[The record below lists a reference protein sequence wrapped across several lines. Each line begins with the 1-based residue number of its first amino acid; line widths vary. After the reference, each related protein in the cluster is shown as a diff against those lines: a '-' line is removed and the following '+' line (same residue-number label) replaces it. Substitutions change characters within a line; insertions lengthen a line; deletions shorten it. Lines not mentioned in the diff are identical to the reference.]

1 MVNADK
7 REEMQEKNRETR
19 SMTNVHKK
27 SGIEKM
33 MLKFSE
39 PKMNMQTIFLMNL
52 PLNKQ
57 WKLVETVAFIL
68 LFLYLLFWRGG
79 IDNTFYY

>member
-7 REEMQEKNRETR
+7 REEMQEKNREKR
-19 SMTNVHKK
+19 GACPKDVHKI

-33 MLKFSE
+33 LMLKFSE
-39 PKMNMQTIFLMNL
+39 PKIHMQTIFLMNL

-57 WKLVETVAFIL
+57 
-68 LFLYLLFWRGG
+68 
-79 IDNTFYY
+79 

>member
-7 REEMQEKNRETR
+7 REEMQEKTERNEEHDQKMCT
-19 SMTNVHKK
+19 KK

-33 MLKFSE
+33 LMLKFSE
-39 PKMNMQTIFLMNL
+39 PKINMQTIFLMNL

-68 LFLYLLFWRGG
+68 LFLYLLFW